1 MVRLHDLAE
10 PVDQDVAASNAP
22 FVQCN
27 SYRQGKLG
35 KGLSYLF
42 IGSEQGRRGCVQGC
56 VQRGSQPRSIFL
68 RLPHIV
74 FCYQKGLGLYP

>member
-10 PVDQDVAASNAP
+10 PVEQDVAASNAP

-35 KGLSYLF
+35 KGLSYLS
-42 IGSEQGRRGCVQGC
+42 IG
-56 VQRGSQPRSIFL
+56 L
-68 RLPHIV
+68 D
-74 FCYQKGLGLYP
+74 

>member
-1 MVRLHDLAE
+1 LYVRSWAKSQREGEEVWSHPCTGLFLSLGADREQLLVVRLHDLAE

-35 KGLSYLF
+35 KGLSYLS
-42 IGSEQGRRGCVQGC
+42 IG
-56 VQRGSQPRSIFL
+56 L
-68 RLPHIV
+68 D
-74 FCYQKGLGLYP
+74 